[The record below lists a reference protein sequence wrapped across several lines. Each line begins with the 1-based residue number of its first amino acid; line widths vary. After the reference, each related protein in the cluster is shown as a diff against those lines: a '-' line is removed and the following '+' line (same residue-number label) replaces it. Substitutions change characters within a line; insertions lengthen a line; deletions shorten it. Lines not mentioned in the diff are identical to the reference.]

1 MSPQSPP
8 TWRYIVHL
16 ARYKPWLYLTSGLF
30 ASIISYL
37 FPLFPGLVVRR
48 ILDRLSGEAPA
59 AVNLTAAGNLW
70 TLLALLIG
78 IALARLVVM
87 FASAS
92 TETSLHIVIN
102 TLLRRNLLARIME
115 YPGAHAL
122 PASPGEAITRLREDV
137 EAMPN
142 FLSWTLDPVG
152 QASVMIFG
160 LGMLARINLWL
171 TLAAFIPLVLTFI
184 LVNQATQRI
193 RHYRQVNQ
201 EAIGAV
207 TDLLGEIFGAVQA
220 IKVAGTES
228 YVIRYFKILNEARR
242 KATLR
247 DLVFSKLI
255 ESFSINAANISTG
268 VLLLVVA
275 RMMQTKNGGA
285 PPFTVGDF
293 SLFVSYLSWL
303 AIVTSMFGNYLT
315 RYRQTGISLQR
326 LFDLLPGA
334 APETL
339 VAHEPLYLW
348 RGPFP
353 EAPYTPKAAAHR
365 LETLAAKELS
375 YHYPGS
381 DRGIDNINLTLKR
394 GTVTVITGRI
404 GSGKTTLLRVLLG
417 LLPKASG
424 EIYWNGE
431 RVDDPATFF
440 VPPRAAYT
448 AQTPRLFSERL
459 ADNIL
464 LGLPEAKVDLPAALR
479 AAVLEQDVPLLEKGL
494 DTLVGPRGVKL
505 SGGQRQRAAAARM
518 FVRTPELLVFDDLSS
533 ALDVETE
540 RLLWTRLF
548 AQAEIPTCLV
558 VSHRRTALRRA
569 DQIIVLKDG
578 QIEDQG
584 ALEELLSRCAEMRR
598 LWTGEPEEQPVL

>member
-1 MSPQSPP
+1 MTTPTQSPP
-8 TWRYIVHL
+8 TWRYIIHL

-37 FPLFPGLVVRR
+37 FPLFPGLVVRQ
-48 ILDRLSGEAPA
+48 ILDRLSGATP
-59 AVNLTAAGNLW
+59 AAGNLW
-70 TLLALLIG
+70 TLLALLVG

-92 TETSLHIVIN
+92 TETSLHVVIN

-115 YPGAHAL
+115 YPGARAL

-160 LGMLARINLWL
+160 LGMLAHINFWL
-171 TLAAFIPLVLTFI
+171 TLAAFIPLVLTFVF
-184 LVNQATQRI
+184 VNRTTQRI

-220 IKVAGTES
+220 IKVAGTEPH
-228 YVIRYFKILNEARR
+228 VICYFKTLNEARR

-255 ESFSINAANISTG
+255 ESFSTNAANISTG

-275 RMMQTKNGGA
+275 RMMQTKNGGT

-293 SLFVSYLSWL
+293 SLFVSYLGWL

-315 RYRQTGISLQR
+315 RYSQTGISLQR

-339 VAHEPLYLW
+339 VAYGPLYLW

-353 EAPYTPKAAAHR
+353 EVPYTPKKAEHR
-365 LETLAAKELS
+365 LETLKTRQLS
-375 YHYPGS
+375 YHYPDS
-381 DRGIDNINLTLKR
+381 NRGIANINLALQR
-394 GTVTVITGRI
+394 GTVTVVTGRI

-417 LLPKASG
+417 LLPKTSG

-464 LGLPEAKVDLPAALR
+464 LGLPEDKVDLPAALR
-479 AAVLEQDVPLLEKGL
+479 TAVLDQDVPLLEKGL

-540 RLLWTRLF
+540 RLLWARLF
-548 AQAEIPTCLV
+548 DQVETPTCLV

-569 DQIIVLKDG
+569 AHIIVLKDG

-584 ALEELLSRCAEMRR
+584 GLDELLGRCEEMRR
-598 LWTGEPEEQPVL
+598 LWTGEQEEQTSLLDSK